1 MVYGT
6 RFTRSFIPVLCMVVV
21 IVDMVAMFHIIL
33 LWNYPYVIPTF
44 HVVII
49 HRLFFLVTRFTRLL
63 VGCAQLFLLPYR
75 TNTSKNISQKEK
87 MGTCKNYYSL
97 VLFPLVVV

>member
-49 HRLFFLVTRFTRLL
+49 HRLFFSWWVYGYRF
-63 VGCAQLFLLPYR
+63 VGVQCF
-75 TNTSKNISQKEK
+75 I
-87 MGTCKNYYSL
+87 
-97 VLFPLVVV
+97 FII